1 MLLKKQ
7 GFLQA
12 LGVSTYCSLIGVF
25 MWNSNNVFGKMNSTL
40 GPIFVLMLLST
51 SVLICASLVL
61 YKPYRLFVDGK
72 KKEAL
77 GVVVS
82 TASWLFVFSM
92 ILLAGIIIFR

>member
-1 MLLKKQ
+1 MFLRKQ

-12 LGVSTYCSLIGVF
+12 LGVTAYCSLIGVF

-82 TASWLFVFSM
+82 TASWLFILSM